1 MSVAIALYIK
11 RFKHKLPQIP
21 RPEAEFCNF
30 THLTNFD
37 FRRKNCT
44 FDFD

>member
-11 RFKHKLPQIP
+11 RFNLKLPEILP
-21 RPEAEFCNF
+21 PEADFSNF
-30 THLTNFD
+30 TQLTNFD